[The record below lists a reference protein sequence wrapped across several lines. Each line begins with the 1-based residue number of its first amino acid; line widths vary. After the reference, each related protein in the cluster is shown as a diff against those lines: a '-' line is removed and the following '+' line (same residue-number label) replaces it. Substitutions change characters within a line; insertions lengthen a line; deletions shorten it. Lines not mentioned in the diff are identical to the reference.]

1 MKLNINTKRYFQV
14 LGITLVVLFLVVMGF
29 WIYDFVTT
37 AHLSADEGLTDEEIA
52 TVEVMGG
59 KVNVLVMGV
68 DKDGLRT
75 DAIMLVSYDM
85 ENHQVKALSI
95 PRDTRMYI
103 GSKYQKINAAHAIGS
118 SKGKPIGPQG
128 TVEAVSRLTNVPI
141 NYYVD
146 FTFEG
151 IANCIDAM
159 GPVTFEIPDLNND
172 GVGMVYDDPE
182 QDLHINLKPGL
193 QELNGEQCVH
203 LLRYR
208 KGNKING
215 VRRTYANGDIDRI
228 KVQQDFVK
236 ALVDQKLNSSLITK
250 IPDIFEQVSNEMRTN
265 LTVAEVIKYSK
276 GLDQVK
282 SENIQIFSLPGN
294 FSGDEYDASY
304 WICDLDATR
313 ELIETEFGYDASK
326 ITVDKEY
333 GASSDSGKKS
343 GDTKTTSTTAKP
355 SSDGDKSNTTQK
367 PQTSQKTD
375 EDTKQTKKPYKP
387 EIKNEDE
394 DITVADGDEKPKTTA
409 KPTQSVKPM
418 RTQSTGESDDE
429 KKDEEQPASTPKA
442 TPTPKATKQPATI
455 PQKEE
460 D

>member
-1 MKLNINTKRYFQV
+1 MKVININAKRYFQV
-14 LGITLVVLFLVVMGF
+14 LGITLVVLVLVLMGVGLLCK
-29 WIYDFVTT
+29 WAIT
-37 AHLSADEGLTDEEIA
+37 AHLSADEGLTDDEIA

-146 FTFEG
+146 FTFDG

-236 ALVDQKLNSSLITK
+236 ALVDQKLNPSLITK

-276 GLDQVK
+276 GLNQVK

-343 GDTKTTSTTAKP
+343 GGTKTTSTTAKP
-355 SSDGDKSNTTQK
+355 SSDNAAKSTQK

-394 DITVADGDEKPKTTA
+394 DVTVADGEDKTKPA
-409 KPTQSVKPM
+409 SKPTQTSKPM
-418 RTQSTGESDDE
+418 QTQSTDKSDDE
-429 KKDEEQPASTPKA
+429 KEATQKPKSTPKETSKPTSTPKA
-442 TPTPKATKQPATI
+442 TV